1 MKSSA
6 AQRFIA
12 MKLLRFSQLALSV
25 LLIVIAAGCAH
36 YKLGPTNGLAAGAK
50 SIEIRYFK
58 NEALEPRLVEVLDH
72 SLKRGIQRDGTLW
85 LETHDKADY
94 IMTGEIIS
102 LNRMALSF
110 DPGDTLTA
118 RDYQITLNAH
128 VIVKERI
135 TGKIVVDRNVS
146 GRTNIRI
153 GSDQSSAERMAAP
166 MAAETLAYNIVS
178 SVVDGEF

>member
-1 MKSSA
+1 
-6 AQRFIA
+6 
-12 MKLLRFSQLALSV
+12 
-25 LLIVIAAGCAH
+25 
-36 YKLGPTNGLAAGAK
+36 
-50 SIEIRYFK
+50 
-58 NEALEPRLVEVLDH
+58 VEVLDH

-102 LNRMALSF
+102 LNRVALSF

-153 GSDQSSAERMAAP
+153 GYDPSRAEIMAAP
-166 MAAETLAYNIVS
+166 MAAETLAYKIVS
-178 SVVDGEF
+178 YVVDGEF